1 MIIIHAVL
9 PIRPD
14 ARDDFLE
21 AVTGL
26 VEASNAEPGVL
37 EYGLHESVETPDTF
51 TMVERF
57 VDQAAVD
64 AHFGSAHFTAAGGA
78 LAGWVSG
85 PPKLT
90 RYVAGEATDLPLG

>member
-9 PIRPD
+9 PIRPE
-14 ARDDFLE
+14 ARDEFL
-21 AVTGL
+21 G
-26 VEASNAEPGVL
+26 ASLAEPGVL
-37 EYGLHESVETPDTF
+37 EYGLHESVATPNTF

-57 VDQAAVD
+57 TDQAALQS
-64 AHFGSAHFTAAGGA
+64 HLGSEHFTAAGGA

-90 RYVAGEATDLPLG
+90 QYVADDGTDLPLG